1 MLAIFVIALLLGEG
15 GISVTPSV
23 VADVG
28 NPKAKAAAPVRALG
42 GGDVLPVPIPGGR
55 LDVIRRRRLQV
66 SCPNDACIIEDV
78 SDNYPFITSLTFT
91 TDEGSSICTGSYV
104 SDRGWVLTAAH
115 CCVNE
120 GTGEVDPT
128 TEVEIVFAPET
139 KEDPNAPRVMIGA
152 DSVFPNPNYSSWEVG
167 SVYENDDDICLLSFD
182 PNEVDLTGLEAIDLV
197 VSGTDPSD
205 WDDQQVQVRERER
218 ERERDC
224 DDLRLVRS
232 HFSFRWLTPTSLL
245 AQVMGYGTTGNA
257 DEDENDDIPFRTIT
271 LTTVP
276 CSEEG
281 KNQDDVICTEDLDV
295 GDVCAGDSGG
305 PLLWPTILDGKAKFL
320 QIGIVSRGPECDD
333 RINDPGASESP
344 RGAGL
349 EGTWTFIPYQGKFLC
364 DTAELCDPVEEEELP
379 GEGDAVEE
387 VEGDATEEEGG

>member
-115 CCVNE
+115 CCVNDE
-120 GTGEVDPT
+120 GEVDPT

-218 ERERDC
+218 ER
-224 DDLRLVRS
+224 LRRPPPRPLALFFSLADS
-232 HFSFRWLTPTSLL
+232 HFSSR
-245 AQVMGYGTTGNA
+245 
-257 DEDENDDIPFRTIT
+257 
-271 LTTVP
+271 
-276 CSEEG
+276 
-281 KNQDDVICTEDLDV
+281 
-295 GDVCAGDSGG
+295 AGD
-305 PLLWPTILDGKAKFL
+305 
-320 QIGIVSRGPECDD
+320 
-333 RINDPGASESP
+333 
-344 RGAGL
+344 GL
-349 EGTWTFIPYQGKFLC
+349 RHYR
-364 DTAELCDPVEEEELP
+364 
-379 GEGDAVEE
+379 
-387 VEGDATEEEGG
+387 

>member
-1 MLAIFVIALLLGEG
+1 
-15 GISVTPSV
+15 
-23 VADVG
+23 
-28 NPKAKAAAPVRALG
+28 
-42 GGDVLPVPIPGGR
+42 
-55 LDVIRRRRLQV
+55 
-66 SCPNDACIIEDV
+66 
-78 SDNYPFITSLTFT
+78 
-91 TDEGSSICTGSYV
+91 
-104 SDRGWVLTAAH
+104 
-115 CCVNE
+115 
-120 GTGEVDPT
+120 
-128 TEVEIVFAPET
+128 
-139 KEDPNAPRVMIGA
+139 
-152 DSVFPNPNYSSWEVG
+152 
-167 SVYENDDDICLLSFD
+167 
-182 PNEVDLTGLEAIDLV
+182 
-197 VSGTDPSD
+197 
-205 WDDQQVQVRERER
+205 
-218 ERERDC
+218 
-224 DDLRLVRS
+224 
-232 HFSFRWLTPTSLL
+232 
-245 AQVMGYGTTGNA
+245 MGYGTTGNA

>member
-15 GISVTPSV
+15 GIAVTPS
-23 VADVG
+23 DH
-28 NPKAKAAAPVRALG
+28 
-42 GGDVLPVPIPGGR
+42 
-55 LDVIRRRRLQV
+55 RRRRLQV

-78 SDNYPFITSLTFT
+78 RTNYPFITSLTFT

-104 SDRGWVLTAAH
+104 ADSGWVLTAAH

-139 KEDPNAPRVMIGA
+139 KEDPNAPRVTIGA

-167 SVYENDDDICLLSFD
+167 SVHENDDDACLLSFD
-182 PNEVDLTGLEAIDLV
+182 PNEVDLTGLDVIDLV
-197 VSGTDPSD
+197 VSCGGGTCANPSD
-205 WDDQQVQVRERER
+205 WDDQQV
-218 ERERDC
+218 
-224 DDLRLVRS
+224 
-232 HFSFRWLTPTSLL
+232 
-245 AQVMGYGTTGNA
+245 QVMGYGTTGNA
-257 DEDENDDIPFRTIT
+257 DEDENYDIPFRTIT

-320 QIGIVSRGPECDD
+320 QIGLVSRGPECDD

-364 DTAELCDPVEEEELP
+364 DTAELCDPVEEGELP

>member
-15 GISVTPSV
+15 GIAVTPS
-23 VADVG
+23 DH
-28 NPKAKAAAPVRALG
+28 
-42 GGDVLPVPIPGGR
+42 
-55 LDVIRRRRLQV
+55 RRRRLQV

-115 CCVNE
+115 CCVNDE
-120 GTGEVDPT
+120 GEVDPT

-139 KEDPNAPRVMIGA
+139 KEDLNAPRVMIGA

-167 SVYENDDDICLLSFD
+167 SVYENNDDICLLSFD

-232 HFSFRWLTPTSLL
+232 HFSFRWLTPTSLRS
-245 AQVMGYGTTGNA
+245 QVMGYGTTGNA

>member
-78 SDNYPFITSLTFT
+78 SLNYPFITSLTFT
-91 TDEGSSICTGSYV
+91 TDEGSWICTGSYV
-104 SDRGWVLTAAH
+104 SDSGWVLTAAH

-139 KEDPNAPRVMIGA
+139 KEDPDAPRVTIGA
-152 DSVFPNPNYSSWEVG
+152 DSVFPNPNYSSGLHEVG
-167 SVYENDDDICLLSFD
+167 SVHENNDDACLLSFD
-182 PNEVDLTGLEAIDLV
+182 PNEVDLTGLDVIDLV
-197 VSGTDPSD
+197 VSCGGGTCANPSD

-218 ERERDC
+218 ER
-224 DDLRLVRS
+224 LRRPPPRPLALFFSLADS
-232 HFSFRWLTPTSLL
+232 HFSSR
-245 AQVMGYGTTGNA
+245 
-257 DEDENDDIPFRTIT
+257 
-271 LTTVP
+271 
-276 CSEEG
+276 
-281 KNQDDVICTEDLDV
+281 
-295 GDVCAGDSGG
+295 AGD
-305 PLLWPTILDGKAKFL
+305 
-320 QIGIVSRGPECDD
+320 
-333 RINDPGASESP
+333 
-344 RGAGL
+344 GL
-349 EGTWTFIPYQGKFLC
+349 RHYR
-364 DTAELCDPVEEEELP
+364 
-379 GEGDAVEE
+379 
-387 VEGDATEEEGG
+387 

>member
-1 MLAIFVIALLLGEG
+1 MLAIFVTALLLGEG
-15 GISVTPSV
+15 GIAVTPS
-23 VADVG
+23 DH
-28 NPKAKAAAPVRALG
+28 
-42 GGDVLPVPIPGGR
+42 
-55 LDVIRRRRLQV
+55 RRRRLQV

-78 SDNYPFITSLTFT
+78 SFNYPFITSLTFT

-104 SDRGWVLTAAH
+104 SDSGWVLTAAH

-139 KEDPNAPRVMIGA
+139 KFDPNAPRVTIGA

-167 SVYENDDDICLLSFD
+167 SVHENNDDACLLSFD
-182 PNEVDLTGLEAIDLV
+182 PNEVDLTGLDVIDLV
-197 VSGTDPSD
+197 VSCGGGTCANPSD

-257 DEDENDDIPFRTIT
+257 DEDENYDIPFRTIT

-320 QIGIVSRGPECDD
+320 QIGLVSRGPECDD

-364 DTAELCDPVEEEELP
+364 DTAELCDPVEEGELP